1 MIVYY
6 TFESREA
13 IYTVER
19 ACIEYPVAKVASGN
33 SGNGWYRHTR
43 RFSVYISFSSP
54 CTVLVTVVRTLFL
67 C

>member
-33 SGNGWYRHTR
+33 SGNG
-43 RFSVYISFSSP
+43 
-54 CTVLVTVVRTLFL
+54 
-67 C
+67 